1 MDDSRGLT
9 RSDCLSSMSA
19 RTVCASSF
27 TSTTSTPPAHAHVT
41 GRGREVRIGPNGHP
55 IRNQPELSS
64 QQKQVVEH
72 YKAKIRTAVK
82 KLGGRNLAAQKA
94 EKERREA
101 AANKNTCDT

>member
-1 MDDSRGLT
+1 
-9 RSDCLSSMSA
+9 
-19 RTVCASSF
+19 
-27 TSTTSTPPAHAHVT
+27 
-41 GRGREVRIGPNGHP
+41 
-55 IRNQPELSS
+55 
-64 QQKQVVEH
+64 VEH